1 MPYITRQ
8 DDISALPLSV
18 RSLNCL
24 RRSNI
29 HSIGAML
36 DFPADELINIRNMGK
51 KSVDEIQSVVQSLND
66 GTGEYVLVEASE
78 GIADD
83 AIAAQEAMGVDGSVT
98 VFLDETGAVVQDI
111 AVNNLQLSVRA
122 KNSLVRS
129 GYEYASQLVGI
140 TYEELMNLQNM
151 GKKTA
156 EEVLAYIEKISVS
169 HGACTEAGESN
180 APRNDLATEM
190 CTAYGETESVW
201 LREVLTIKAQ
211 FPEAMGETLI
221 YRLYDSI
228 FVRGTVKA
236 RLLRIIEEN
245 GGEISKATLEEHLP
259 RHLNNTTILEEI
271 LLELETISAVEI
283 GEVMI
288 TRQYPSVVQFVAQLE
303 DDREREVL
311 EARLIGKT
319 LQEIGDIYGITR
331 ERVRQLSVKG
341 LRKKPRL
348 REDKYAYIY
357 DNYDFSEEDLFIAF
371 DEPQESF
378 NYLEMISTQPR
389 AKRKPIDDLLTDT
402 SIPADLRRRAEKA
415 VYKKYVT
422 IDGVRVRK
430 LRSDLVKHF
439 VKTLCKTLTKFDDFV
454 DFYHEQ
460 LEELGLSDEES
471 LHIELRS
478 YENKLNACD
487 YVLWNQ
493 WRSFR
498 YYNIP
503 EHDYDDLLT
512 TLNLDGYEDTEISSL
527 KLFRDYPDLME
538 QYDIRDEYELH
549 NLLKK
554 IWTATDSKVVFGKM
568 PTIVIGSANRDNQ
581 VLTLLLQNAPISGEE
596 LAEKYEEAYGVKA
609 ASVLANYMAAF
620 DEYYYDGKY
629 SVSSDYLPANEF
641 NRMQIVLTDDFYPM
655 SEVKRLYTREFP
667 HSDIAN
673 INPYT
678 LKTLGFRVY
687 AGYSGYIVRNT
698 YSSGSAYFHELLTS
712 DDLVDVRS
720 KNRQFCYIGTY
731 EKELYDLRADYEI
744 VEYLP
749 LRYINIRRFRSLG
762 ITKEVFKDYCSQVAS
777 CYEKGEY
784 FTPTS
789 LYQDGFSHEIDD
801 LGFDEW
807 FSSSILIE
815 DRESF
820 SYQRI
825 GGTRILLR
833 GKPNANLGGM
843 LTWLLEKYQKIDFYD
858 LTDLL
863 KDRYGISIPKEKL
876 IEIIRGTEL
885 YYDTI
890 MEAVY
895 IDYDTYFEEI

>member
-1 MPYITRQ
+1 MPYITRE
-8 DDISALPLSV
+8 DDISVLPLSV
-18 RSLNCL
+18 RSQNCL
-24 RRSNI
+24 RREQI
-29 HSIGAML
+29 ETIGEMIDYPDA
-36 DFPADELINIRNMGK
+36 DFMKIRNMGMK
-51 KSVDEIQSVVQSLND
+51 SAEEIRHWINVLLNSLEGYSLVEKLEVAPTFDKGVQETAFIDKNGAVTDDIPIEEADLSVRSKNALKHGGIKFVSELIYLTEQELMNFRNMGRKSVDEILNYIATVEVTYHTNPEGNPSHTSD
-66 GTGEYVLVEASE
+66 EHNEIVSELVSAFGQAESTWARE
-78 GIADD
+78 LLNIM
-83 AIAAQEAMGVDGSVT
+83 AA
-98 VFLDETGAVVQDI
+98 
-111 AVNNLQLSVRA
+111 
-122 KNSLVRS
+122 
-129 GYEYASQLVGI
+129 
-140 TYEELMNLQNM
+140 
-151 GKKTA
+151 
-156 EEVLAYIEKISVS
+156 
-169 HGACTEAGESN
+169 H
-180 APRNDLATEM
+180 
-190 CTAYGETESVW
+190 
-201 LREVLTIKAQ
+201 
-211 FPEAMGETLI
+211 PEACGETLI
-221 YRLYDSI
+221 YRLYESA
-228 FVRGTVKA
+228 FVKA
-236 RLLRIIEEN
+236 TAKATILELIEGN
-245 GGEISKATLEEHLP
+245 GSEISKSNLAEHLP
-259 RHLNNTTILEEI
+259 HHLSNTTILEEL
-271 LLELETISAVEI
+271 LLELEAVSAVEI

-288 TRQYPSVVQFVAQLE
+288 VRQYPSVVQFAMQLE
-303 DDREREVL
+303 NDREREVL
-311 EARLIGKT
+311 EARLAGKT
-319 LQEIGDIYGITR
+319 LQEIGDLYGITR
-331 ERVRQLSVKG
+331 ERVRQLSTKG
-341 LRKKPRL
+341 LRRKPRL

-357 DNYDFSEEDLFIAF
+357 DNYDFSEEDLLLAF
-371 DEPQESF
+371 DEPKETF

-389 AKRKPIDDLLTDT
+389 AKRKPINDLLTDT
-402 SIPADLRRRAEKA
+402 SIPADLRRKAEKA
-415 VYKKYVT
+415 IYKQYVT

-430 LRSDLVKHF
+430 KRSDLVKHF
-439 VKTLCKTLTKFDDFV
+439 VKTLCKTLTKFDDFI

-460 LEELGLSDEES
+460 LDELGLSDDPS
-471 LHIELRS
+471 LHVEVRS
-478 YENKLNACD
+478 YENKLNACN

-512 TLNLDGYEDTEISSL
+512 TLNLDDYEDTEISSL

-554 IWTATDSKVVFGKM
+554 IWTESESKVVFGKM

-581 VLTLLLQNAPISGEE
+581 VLTLLLQYAPISGEE
-596 LAEKYEEAYGVKA
+596 LAEKYEETYGIKA
-609 ASVLANYMAAF
+609 ASVLANYMSAF

-629 SVSSDYLPANEF
+629 SVSFDNLPANEF
-641 NRMQIVLTDDFYPM
+641 NRMQTILVEDFYFM

-667 HSDIAN
+667 NSDITN

-698 YSSGSAYFHELLTS
+698 YSSGSSYFHKLLTVE
-712 DDLVDVRS
+712 DLVDVRS
-720 KNRQFCYIGTY
+720 KNHQICYIGTY
-731 EKELYDLRADYEI
+731 EKELYDLRAAYEI

-749 LRYINIRRFRSLG
+749 LRYINIRRLNTLG
-762 ITKEVFKDYCSQVAS
+762 ITKESFKDYCSKVAAR
-777 CYEKGEY
+777 YEKGEY

-789 LYQDGFSHEIDD
+789 LYQDGFSHTIDD

-807 FSSSILIE
+807 FFSSVLIE

-863 KDRYGISIPKEKL
+863 EERYGISLPKEKL
-876 IEIIRGTEL
+876 IEIIHGTEL